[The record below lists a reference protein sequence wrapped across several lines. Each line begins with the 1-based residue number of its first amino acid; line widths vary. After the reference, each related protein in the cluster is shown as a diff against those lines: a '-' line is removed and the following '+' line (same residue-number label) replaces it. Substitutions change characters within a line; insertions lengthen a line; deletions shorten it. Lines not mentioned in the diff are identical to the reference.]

1 MNQLSQ
7 TSLPPNR
14 PQQPEVHLQDYI
26 NVLFR
31 RRTIFLGSFVTVFLG
46 MAIFSFLMKPVYQ
59 ATATLHVKDEKMKSG
74 VLGDLALNSVNPID
88 AELEILKSRS
98 NAENVVRRLHLD
110 WRVSKRSPE
119 LKFRLLE
126 FTSSEK
132 EPSYEI
138 TLTGNGTYS
147 VKNSSGNL
155 VGYGKSG
162 TLLTGQGISLLLDGL
177 SGKSGDS
184 CQLDLLPFNTT
195 AAQVRQTIKAAE
207 VGKKTNIISITYD
220 STDPEK
226 ARDVVNTL
234 VQVYLDQT
242 IAFKTEEANRTVTFV
257 EEQLKGVRDELD
269 NAEKS
274 LQVYKTSSGVVQLNE
289 EAQNLIRQLSD
300 VEKQR
305 VDIALQKKQVEFAL
319 SSLKDTRQRG
329 IVYSPA
335 IMRDDPL
342 VAGMSAKLAELEV
355 QKRALL
361 AEYTENHPSV
371 KIVQGQIDEV
381 LKKIQATYETSQ
393 KNLSKQEANIGQQLA
408 RYEGDLKKLPAA
420 ERDLAKLT
428 RITTVNAGIFTFL
441 LQKHE
446 EARIAKA
453 STISNINIVDPAITP
468 EKPIKPNKRKNLLLG
483 LLIGLMSGIGLAFFV
498 DYLDDTIKDADEAKR
513 ILGLPIL
520 ALIPYIETD
529 ADENRDAAT
538 ATISHREP
546 KSPVAEA
553 FRSLRTSVH
562 FSAISLDKKVI
573 LISSTFPGEGK
584 STIAANYAITLAQT
598 GGRVL
603 ILDCDM
609 RRPTVHEKF
618 GQDRVPGLSELLTGD
633 VATSAAIHASGIDN
647 LHILGA
653 GTIPPNPAELLGST
667 EMGNL
672 LQKLRGDF
680 DHIVIDAPPL
690 LAVTDA
696 TVLTAFSD
704 LVLLVF
710 EPGKVPAKIAARV
723 REILTS
729 IKAPVAGIV
738 VCDRNAVDESYGYYY
753 GKYGNRYGYS
763 YAYGSPQDSP
773 DTGTLS
779 AWMKRLYRTI
789 APGKRHK

>member
-1 MNQLSQ
+1 MNQPFQ
-7 TSLPPNR
+7 TASSPHR
-14 PQQPEVHLQDYI
+14 PQHPEVHLQDYL

-31 RRTIFLGSFVTVFLG
+31 RRTIFLGSTAAVFLA
-46 MAIFSFLMKPVYQ
+46 MALYSFLTKPVYQ
-59 ATATLHVKDEKMKSG
+59 ATATLHVKDEKMRGS

-110 WRVSKRSPE
+110 WRLSKRSPGMK
-119 LKFRLLE
+119 LRLLE
-126 FTSSEK
+126 FTSSAQ

-138 TLTGNGTYS
+138 TLTGTATYS
-147 VKNSSGNL
+147 IKDASGTL
-155 VGYGKSG
+155 VGSGTSG
-162 TLLTGQGISLLLDGL
+162 TLLSTPGFTLLLDGL
-177 SGKSGDS
+177 TGRPGDS
-184 CQLDLLPFNTT
+184 CRLDLLPFNAT
-195 AAQVRQTIKAAE
+195 AADVRKTIKASE
-207 VGKKTNIISITYD
+207 VGKKTNVIDISYE

-257 EEQLKGVRDELD
+257 EEQLKGVRNELD
-269 NAEKS
+269 NAEKN
-274 LQVYKTSSGVVQLNE
+274 LQTYKTSAGVVQLNE

-300 VEKQR
+300 VERQR
-305 VDIALQKKQVEFAL
+305 VDVTLQKKQVEYAL
-319 SSLKDTRQRG
+319 ASLKEARQRG
-329 IVYSPA
+329 HVYSPA
-335 IMRDDPL
+335 VMRDDAL
-342 VAGMSAKLAELEV
+342 VGSMSTKLAELEV

-361 AEYTENHPSV
+361 AEYTDSHPSV
-371 KIVQGQIDEV
+371 RIVQGQIDEL
-381 LKKIQATYETSQ
+381 LKKIQATYETGL
-393 KNLSKQEANIGQQLA
+393 KNLTKQEANIGQQLA
-408 RYEGDLKKLPAA
+408 RYEGDLRKLPAA

-428 RITTVNAGIFTFL
+428 RITTVNAGIYTFL

-483 LLIGLMSGIGLAFFV
+483 LLLGLMTGIGLAFFI

-520 ALIPYIETD
+520 ALIPYISTGAD
-529 ADENRDAAT
+529 ADQDAAT
-538 ATISHREP
+538 ATISHHEP
-546 KSPVAEA
+546 KSHVAEA

-562 FSAISLDKKVI
+562 FSAISQEKKVI
-573 LISSTFPGEGK
+573 LITSTFPGEGK
-584 STIAANYAITLAQT
+584 STVAANYAITLAQT
-598 GGRVL
+598 GDRVL
-603 ILDCDM
+603 IMDCDL

-618 GQDRVPGLSELLTGD
+618 KHNRIPGLSELLTGD
-633 VATSAAIHASGIDN
+633 VGSVDAIHDSGIAN

-653 GTIPPNPAELLGST
+653 GTIPPNPAELLGSA
-667 EMGNL
+667 EMGAL
-672 LQKLRGDF
+672 LQKLRVEY

-696 TVLTAFSD
+696 PVLTAISD

-710 EPGKVPAKIAARV
+710 EPGKVPAKIATRV
-723 REILTS
+723 REILAS

-738 VCDRNAVDESYGYYY
+738 VCDRSSVDESYGYYY
-753 GKYGNRYGYS
+753 GKYGNRYGY
-763 YAYGSPQDSP
+763 AYGYSQESPEHGKPWSW
-773 DTGTLS
+773 L
-779 AWMKRLYRTI
+779 KRICRPLFT
-789 APGKRHK
+789 GKRPK